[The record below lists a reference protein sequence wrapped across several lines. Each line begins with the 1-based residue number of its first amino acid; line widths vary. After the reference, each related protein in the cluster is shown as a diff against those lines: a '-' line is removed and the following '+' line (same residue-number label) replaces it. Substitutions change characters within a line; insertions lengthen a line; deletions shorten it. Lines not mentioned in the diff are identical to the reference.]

1 MNERLV
7 KDLNYG
13 SGILLKQAHELN
25 QKLVPM
31 VGDIP
36 TISQI
41 LC

>member
-1 MNERLV
+1 MNELLV
-7 KDLNYG
+7 KDLKNG
-13 SGILLKQAHELN
+13 SDILLKQAHELN

-36 TISQI
+36 TTSQI